1 MSSPHRNR
9 NEENMATMKHYV
21 DMAMGSL
28 YICISIYMLKI
39 PTLAERF
46 GKSTVYIFM
55 ALFIAYGLYRIGR
68 GFFGIK
74 KIMKKDR

>member
-21 DMAMGSL
+21 DMAMGAL

-46 GKSTVYIFM
+46 GANTIYIFM